1 LRRRIKAGS
10 TCARWAIMTVTPF
23 EMFVG
28 LVMLAPLIVI
38 VLAARRWD
46 D

>member
-1 LRRRIKAGS
+1 
-10 TCARWAIMTVTPF
+10 MTVTPF

-28 LVMLAPLIVI
+28 LVMLAALIVI